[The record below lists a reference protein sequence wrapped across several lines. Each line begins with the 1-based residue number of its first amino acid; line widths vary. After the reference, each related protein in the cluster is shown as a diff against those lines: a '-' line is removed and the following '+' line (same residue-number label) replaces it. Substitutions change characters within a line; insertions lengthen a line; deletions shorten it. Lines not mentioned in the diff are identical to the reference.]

1 MDSLHKVFGSEQNAQ
16 SVRDQGDSMADQDDR
31 RVQRS
36 VQLLQHAL
44 MSLVGEKRFDKI
56 TVQEIIDRANVG
68 RTTFYAHFESKEDL
82 FLSTHT
88 GIVHAISHSFFGEDG
103 SWPAE
108 PSPEILGFLE
118 IMQISPDMH
127 YFLTSGRRD
136 DTVHRLLR
144 TRIAESLCG
153 VLKEGYDETLSAIPF
168 DMLAQH
174 VAGSIVTLMVW
185 WMDKRTPYNPQEMAR
200 MVHRMNQAVLR
211 DVLEY
216 SKS

>member
-1 MDSLHKVFGSEQNAQ
+1 
-16 SVRDQGDSMADQDDR
+16 MADQDDR

-44 MSLVGEKRFDKI
+44 MKLVSEKRFDKI

-82 FLSTHT
+82 FLSTHV
-88 GIVHAISHSFFGEDG
+88 GIVHAIAHSFFGEDG

-108 PSPEILGFLE
+108 PSPEIIGFLQ
-118 IMQISPDMH
+118 IMECSPDMH

-136 DTVHRLLR
+136 DSVHRLLR
-144 TRIAESLCG
+144 TRIAESLCK
-153 VLKEGYDETLSAIPF
+153 VLNERYEESRSAIPF
-168 DMLAQH
+168 DVLSQQ

-185 WMDKRTPYNPQEMAR
+185 WMDKRTPYSPQEMAR
-200 MVHRMNQAVLR
+200 MVHRMNQAVLK
-211 DVLEY
+211 DALEG
-216 SKS
+216 SR